1 MQSITIVGGGLA
13 GLVAATRAAELGA
26 AVNLF
31 EADGRLGGRGRSTA
45 PPYVA
50 HDGAHVIYA
59 DGRMWTWLA
68 QRDLLG
74 PYRRLSASDLAATF
88 VRHHGRRRRVPPM
101 SLVRLLARRDRT
113 APVDRDF
120 RSWVADRHGAETAR
134 LAANLAGV
142 ATFDADAGR
151 LSAAFVWERL
161 VRVFTQ
167 VPPQVRYLERGWSGL
182 IDRLA
187 DRALRLGVRMH
198 TDARVDEVPPTPT
211 VVATS
216 LTAARR
222 LLDDAT
228 LCWES
233 GSTVLLDV
241 AVDRRHGDA
250 FVVSDLDEA
259 GWFEDFSRP
268 SPALAPAGQAMVQAQ
283 MPIRPGERRDDV
295 VRRLEALVE
304 LAMPRFRERTRW
316 RRVATAHGRTG
327 ALDLP
332 GRTWR
337 DRPAIKRG
345 DGVFLAGDAVAAPGL
360 LGEVAWCSGVWAAEA
375 AVRAATVVTGRG
387 TTLTAAG
394 GGG

>member
-31 EADGRLGGRGRSTA
+31 EADGRVGGRGRSTA

-50 HDGAHVIYA
+50 HEGPHVIYA
-59 DGRMWTWLA
+59 DGGMWTWLA

-74 PYRRLSASDLAATF
+74 PYRCLSASDLAAGY
-88 VRHHGRRRRVPPM
+88 VRHHGRRRRVPPL
-101 SLVRLLARRDRT
+101 SLVRLLARRNRS

-120 RSWVADRHGAETAR
+120 ASWVADRHGAETAR
-134 LAANLAGV
+134 LAANLSGV

-182 IDRLA
+182 IYRLA
-187 DRALRLGVRMH
+187 DRALKLGVRMH
-198 TDARVDEVPPTPT
+198 TDARVDELPSTPT

-222 LLDDAT
+222 LLGDAT
-228 LCWES
+228 LRWES

-241 AVDRRHGDA
+241 AVHRRRGDA
-250 FVVSDLDEA
+250 FFVSDLDEA

-268 SPALAPAGQAMVQAQ
+268 SPALAPPGQALVQAQ
-283 MPIRPGERRDDV
+283 MPIRHGERRDDA
-295 VRRLEALVE
+295 VRRLEDLVE
-304 LAMPRFRERTRW
+304 LAMPGFRERTRW

-375 AVRAATVVTGRG
+375 AVRAATAVTGRG
-387 TTLTAAG
+387 ATLTAAG